1 MNKPMD
7 KSWIN
12 LEYRLDES
20 YVKGAN
26 EFLKFAMANK
36 LPGSEI
42 YCPCTK
48 CQNIKLVQEKVAYEH
63 IIVNGFLRN
72 YKNWI
77 YHGEPL
83 CTDGRDNDAARRP
96 NLESSICDD
105 MVGMIHD
112 AFGIPN
118 MDDVVDDE
126 PSQTMEGPDIETEA
140 YFKLL
145 KDAECEL
152 YPEDVETKSNRPIRN
167 YDGNNK
173 SGRGLGGGKQFLL
186 DDITW
191 VQAHRYVLMNFNAIA
206 SFREKHVT
214 LLRSERPR
222 AGEHQICRIHNE
234 TFHIWFMDHVK
245 QLRQT
250 SNAQISPEVEI
261 LSAGPDQ
268 WGRRYTGYVING
280 FRFRTKE
287 RESKRKTQNSGVL
300 LNASTTSFASA
311 RDRNPVEGDV
321 SFYGVLTDII
331 ELRYTNDLK
340 FVLFKCDWIDNNAG
354 RKIDEFGFTLVNFKH
369 LLYKENRLGDEPFIL
384 ASQAQ
389 QVWYVQDSLE
399 KDWHIVVIMTPRDV
413 FDVLAKEHMI
423 EPQVEPYNGQHLDD
437 NIFTNDE
444 DSAWVMRAVDGATID
459 VNIVEDD
466 DVDTESDDD
475 VDTESDDD

>member
-26 EFLKFAMANK
+26 EYLKFAMANK

-83 CTDGRDNDAARRP
+83 CTDVRDNDAARRP

-126 PSQTMEGPDIETEA
+126 PSQTM
-140 YFKLL
+140 K
-145 KDAECEL
+145 
-152 YPEDVETKSNRPIRN
+152 
-167 YDGNNK
+167 
-173 SGRGLGGGKQFLL
+173 
-186 DDITW
+186 
-191 VQAHRYVLMNFNAIA
+191 
-206 SFREKHVT
+206 
-214 LLRSERPR
+214 
-222 AGEHQICRIHNE
+222 
-234 TFHIWFMDHVK
+234 
-245 QLRQT
+245 
-250 SNAQISPEVEI
+250 
-261 LSAGPDQ
+261 
-268 WGRRYTGYVING
+268 
-280 FRFRTKE
+280 
-287 RESKRKTQNSGVL
+287 
-300 LNASTTSFASA
+300 
-311 RDRNPVEGDV
+311 
-321 SFYGVLTDII
+321 
-331 ELRYTNDLK
+331 
-340 FVLFKCDWIDNNAG
+340 
-354 RKIDEFGFTLVNFKH
+354 
-369 LLYKENRLGDEPFIL
+369 
-384 ASQAQ
+384 
-389 QVWYVQDSLE
+389 
-399 KDWHIVVIMTPRDV
+399 
-413 FDVLAKEHMI
+413 
-423 EPQVEPYNGQHLDD
+423 
-437 NIFTNDE
+437 
-444 DSAWVMRAVDGATID
+444 DSAWAMRAVDGATID

-475 VDTESDDD
+475 VDTGSDDD

>member
-145 KDAECEL
+145 KDAE
-152 YPEDVETKSNRPIRN
+152 
-167 YDGNNK
+167 
-173 SGRGLGGGKQFLL
+173 
-186 DDITW
+186 
-191 VQAHRYVLMNFNAIA
+191 
-206 SFREKHVT
+206 KHVT

-340 FVLFKCDWIDNNAG
+340 FVLFKCDWIHNNAG

-466 DVDTESDDD
+466 DVDTESTESDDD

>member
-126 PSQTMEGPDIETEA
+126 PSQTME
-140 YFKLL
+140 
-145 KDAECEL
+145 
-152 YPEDVETKSNRPIRN
+152 
-167 YDGNNK
+167 
-173 SGRGLGGGKQFLL
+173 
-186 DDITW
+186 
-191 VQAHRYVLMNFNAIA
+191 
-206 SFREKHVT
+206 
-214 LLRSERPR
+214 
-222 AGEHQICRIHNE
+222 
-234 TFHIWFMDHVK
+234 
-245 QLRQT
+245 
-250 SNAQISPEVEI
+250 
-261 LSAGPDQ
+261 
-268 WGRRYTGYVING
+268 
-280 FRFRTKE
+280 
-287 RESKRKTQNSGVL
+287 
-300 LNASTTSFASA
+300 
-311 RDRNPVEGDV
+311 
-321 SFYGVLTDII
+321 
-331 ELRYTNDLK
+331 
-340 FVLFKCDWIDNNAG
+340 
-354 RKIDEFGFTLVNFKH
+354 
-369 LLYKENRLGDEPFIL
+369 
-384 ASQAQ
+384 
-389 QVWYVQDSLE
+389 
-399 KDWHIVVIMTPRDV
+399 
-413 FDVLAKEHMI
+413 EHMI

-475 VDTESDDD
+475 VDTESTESDDDVDTESDDD

>member
-118 MDDVVDDE
+118 MNDVVDDE
-126 PSQTMEGPDIETEA
+126 PSQTME
-140 YFKLL
+140 
-145 KDAECEL
+145 
-152 YPEDVETKSNRPIRN
+152 
-167 YDGNNK
+167 
-173 SGRGLGGGKQFLL
+173 GGGKQFLL

-214 LLRSERPR
+214 LLRNERPC

-261 LSAGPDQ
+261 LSVGPDQ

-321 SFYGVLTDII
+321 RFYGVLTDII

-399 KDWHIVVIMTPRDV
+399 KDWPFVVIMTPRDV
-413 FDVLAKEHMI
+413 FDVLAKEHMT
-423 EPQVEPYNGQHLDD
+423 EPQVGPYNGQHLDD

-475 VDTESDDD
+475 VDTESTESDDDVDTESDDD

>member
-126 PSQTMEGPDIETEA
+126 PSQTME
-140 YFKLL
+140 
-145 KDAECEL
+145 
-152 YPEDVETKSNRPIRN
+152 
-167 YDGNNK
+167 
-173 SGRGLGGGKQFLL
+173 
-186 DDITW
+186 
-191 VQAHRYVLMNFNAIA
+191 
-206 SFREKHVT
+206 
-214 LLRSERPR
+214 
-222 AGEHQICRIHNE
+222 
-234 TFHIWFMDHVK
+234 
-245 QLRQT
+245 
-250 SNAQISPEVEI
+250 
-261 LSAGPDQ
+261 
-268 WGRRYTGYVING
+268 
-280 FRFRTKE
+280 
-287 RESKRKTQNSGVL
+287 
-300 LNASTTSFASA
+300 
-311 RDRNPVEGDV
+311 
-321 SFYGVLTDII
+321 
-331 ELRYTNDLK
+331 
-340 FVLFKCDWIDNNAG
+340 
-354 RKIDEFGFTLVNFKH
+354 
-369 LLYKENRLGDEPFIL
+369 
-384 ASQAQ
+384 
-389 QVWYVQDSLE
+389 
-399 KDWHIVVIMTPRDV
+399 
-413 FDVLAKEHMI
+413 EHMT

-444 DSAWVMRAVDGATID
+444 DSAWVMRAIDGATID

-475 VDTESDDD
+475 ESTESDDDVDTESDDD